1 MSTYVSQ
8 SRSSQVE
15 LLKAPVSRFKFKRH
29 RVFDDFDNPVD
40 VVADSFDTFSG
51 NVTYVDINSGV
62 SYSSGSFLDP
72 VGRRDGFSSLG
83 GRVQWSPSNNLTL
96 QTERRNQVE
105 GANDFDASVGFAL
118 GSVTSGSFSKD
129 ADRIIAIGSGL
140 EIGQASKSTLN
151 VGDSNVIR
159 DKAEYTTLLNT
170 TNALVYEEAQY
181 ATIIGGDTNKVSG
194 SNATI
199 IASNN
204 SSMNN
209 ADDAVIIAGADT
221 QILNS
226 EKSVA
231 IGQDLTITR
240 GNSNIAIGNF
250 DSNQRNVTDMINVVS
265 INANRDI
272 ENYENLGGDD
282 FNGHAYLGSH
292 RTIGAVFSDHKEIS
306 MSAGDVLWLT
316 GSDYANDYI
325 YKLGWTGGSGTANI
339 YLPSTDPLQGGPRDA
354 TGYKR
359 MIRFIGDNTL
369 TSSTKININVS
380 GSDSIDGASGGFYEV
395 SKAYE
400 GIMVYGVS
408 VGEWYVIQKKA

>member
-1 MSTYVSQ
+1 MG
-8 SRSSQVE
+8 
-15 LLKAPVSRFKFKRH
+15 
-29 RVFDDFDNPVD
+29 
-40 VVADSFDTFSG
+40 G
-51 NVTYVDINSGV
+51 N
-62 SYSSGSFLDP
+62 
-72 VGRRDGFSSLG
+72 
-83 GRVQWSPSNNLTL
+83 
-96 QTERRNQVE
+96 
-105 GANDFDASVGFAL
+105 
-118 GSVTSGSFSKD
+118 
-129 ADRIIAIGSGL
+129 
-140 EIGQASKSTLN
+140 
-151 VGDSNVIR
+151 
-159 DKAEYTTLLNT
+159 
-170 TNALVYEEAQY
+170 
-181 ATIIGGDTNKVSG
+181 TNKVSG
-194 SNATI
+194 SNAMI
-199 IASNN
+199 IASNT

-209 ADDAVIIAGADT
+209 AQDALIIAGNDT
-221 QILNS
+221 QIINS
-226 EKSVA
+226 DKSVA

-292 RTIGAVFSDHKEIS
+292 RTIGAVYSDHKEIS

-339 YLPSTDPLQGGPRDA
+339 YLPSTDPDQGGPRDA

-369 TSSTKININVS
+369 SSSTKININVS
-380 GSDSIDGASGGFYEV
+380 GSDSIDGASGGWYEV

-400 GIMVYGVS
+400 GIMIYGVS